1 MKQIIQTGFIC
12 LMLINVFS
20 CEEREIELVLND
32 VMEYPFDISG
42 SGEFDEF
49 YYVSESELYE
59 MTEDLDDEV
68 RNNIMNLDIEI
79 VDVQLLANQAN
90 NAQSA
95 TVTVYF
101 KWDNLEWDDEDAQI
115 DSLFSQHTETVT
127 NDEEAFTMLVDELDA
142 VTIGQLRVRLD
153 AAARHT
159 DVSAFEVRARG
170 MVNGGEMDAV
180 LTVRVK
186 ISLVTKETL

>member
-1 MKQIIQTGFIC
+1 MKKIIQAGFIC
-12 LMLINVFS
+12 LILVNIFS

-32 VMEYPFDISG
+32 VIEYPFDISG

-68 RNNIMNLDIEI
+68 RNNIKNLDIEI
-79 VDVQLLANQAN
+79 IDVQMLANPSN
-90 NAQSA
+90 MAQSA

-101 KWDNLEWDDEDAQI
+101 KWDTRDWDDENAQI
-115 DSLFSQHTETVT
+115 DSLFYQYTETVT
-127 NDEEAFTMLVDELDA
+127 NDEDDFTMLVNELDA
-142 VTIGQLRVRLD
+142 VTIGHLRERLD
-153 AAARHT
+153 AAARLT

-170 MVNGGEMDAV
+170 SVNGGEMDAV
-180 LTVRVK
+180 LTVRIKVS
-186 ISLVTKETL
+186 IVTTETL